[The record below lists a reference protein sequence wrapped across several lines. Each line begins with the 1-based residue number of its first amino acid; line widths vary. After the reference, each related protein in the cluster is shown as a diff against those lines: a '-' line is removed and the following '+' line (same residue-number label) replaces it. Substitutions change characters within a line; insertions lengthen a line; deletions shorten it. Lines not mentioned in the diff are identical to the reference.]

1 MFKSASFEQKIKSSN
16 KNKNQT
22 VELVKAEDFY
32 EILFEMQIRP
42 EDTPVDNLSEYLQ
55 LSPSFPDLFKVKQI
69 TKTLDAMQQN
79 EKFMQA
85 IQDDLAEDM
94 ENDDEDYHQE
104 LDGIIG

>member
-1 MFKSASFEQKIKSSN
+1 
-16 KNKNQT
+16 
-22 VELVKAEDFY
+22 
-32 EILFEMQIRP
+32 
-42 EDTPVDNLSEYLQ
+42 
-55 LSPSFPDLFKVKQI
+55 
-69 TKTLDAMQQN
+69 MQQN